1 MLQYQIVTPHVEA
14 SEMLKRS
21 ILAIQPDIKVNTA
34 CELVSATTNSHIDVF
49 FVDHSLLLGD
59 KVDISEGLNYIWKEA
74 SSADVVILVNSTEIR
89 YAIEGINAGAV
100 DYLAYPLMHSEVTLV
115 LSRLDRD
122 LARKHELSYLQD
134 DFWNEKALQLVK
146 TNSPLM
152 REVFSMVRQMAATK
166 TTVLLTG
173 ETGIG
178 KSVLA
183 KLIHSHSTRRD
194 KPFVSLHCG
203 AIPDSL
209 IESELF
215 GHTRGAFTGALKDTI
230 GKFGAAEGGTLFLDE
245 IGTITPSMQI
255 KLLHVLQE
263 RTIQRVGSDK
273 EHFVDVRIIA
283 ATNDDLWRQC
293 ELGTF
298 RKDLYYRLNVF
309 PIRIPSLRERKED
322 IASFAKTFIQDCN
335 HMLGKDIVGLHPKVL
350 AAFKRYSWPGNV
362 RELENIIE
370 RACILETDKF
380 IRLENIPNEIS
391 ALSSATLDTQADI
404 SVPLGEARQ
413 NVVNQFEYIYLS
425 ELLQATKGKINKA
438 AKQAGITTRQIHKLM
453 QKHELT
459 KDDFK

>member
-1 MLQYQIVTPHVEA
+1 MLQYRIITPDVE
-14 SEMLKRS
+14 SGEMLKRS
-21 ILAIQPDIKVNTA
+21 ILAVQPKIVVNTSIKLDDA
-34 CELVSATTNSHIDVF
+34 AINSHVDVF
-49 FVDHSLLLGD
+49 FVDHGLLLGG
-59 KVDISEGLNYIWKEA
+59 KVDMSEGLNYIWKNVP
-74 SSADVVILVNSTEIR
+74 SANVVILVNSTEIR
-89 YAIEGINAGAV
+89 YAIEAINAGAI
-100 DYLAYPLMHSEVTLV
+100 DYLAYPFMDSEVTLV
-115 LSRLDRD
+115 LSRLDHE
-122 LARKHELSYLQD
+122 LARKNELSYLQD
-134 DFWNEKALQLVK
+134 DFWNEKSMQLVK
-146 TNSPLM
+146 TNSPAM
-152 REVFSMVRQMAATK
+152 REVFSMVRQMSTTK

-183 KLIHSHSTRRD
+183 KLIHSHSTRKN

-273 EHFVDVRIIA
+273 EHLVDVRIIA
-283 ATNDDLWRQC
+283 ATNEDLWGQC
-293 ELGTF
+293 ELGNF
-298 RKDLYYRLNVF
+298 RKDLFYRLNVF
-309 PIRIPSLRERKED
+309 PICIPSLRERKED
-322 IASFAKTFIQDCN
+322 LASFAKTFIQNCN
-335 HMLGKDIVGLHPKVL
+335 LMLGKDIVGLHPKVL

-380 IRLENIPNEIS
+380 IRLENIPNELS
-391 ALSSATLDTQADI
+391 ALSSGTLDAQADI
-404 SVPLGEARQ
+404 SIPLSEARQ
-413 NVVNQFEYIYLS
+413 RVVNSFEYLYLT
-425 ELLQATKGKINKA
+425 ELLQASKGKINQA
-438 AKQAGITTRQIHKLM
+438 AEQAGITTRQIHKLM
-453 QKHELT
+453 LKHSLN
-459 KDDFK
+459 KNDFK

>member
-1 MLQYQIVTPHVEA
+1 MSQYQIITPDVEA
-14 SEMLKRS
+14 SEILKRS
-21 ILAIQPDIKVNTA
+21 ILVVQPNVTLSTVS
-34 CELVSATTNSHIDVF
+34 ELKGDVINSQVDVV
-49 FVDHSLLLGD
+49 FVDHGLLLGG
-59 KVDISEGLNYIWKEA
+59 KVDISEGLNFIWNSA
-74 SSADVVILVNSTEIR
+74 PNADVVILVNSTEIR

-100 DYLAYPLMHSEVTLV
+100 DYLAYPLMQSEVTLV
-115 LSRLDRD
+115 LSRLDRE
-122 LARKHELSYLQD
+122 LARKNELSYLHD
-134 DFWNEKALQLVK
+134 DFWNETALQLVK
-146 TNSPLM
+146 TSSPLM

-183 KLIHSHSTRRD
+183 KLIHSHSTRKD

-245 IGTITPSMQI
+245 IGTITPSMQV

-263 RTIQRVGSDK
+263 HTIQRVGSDK
-273 EHFVDVRIIA
+273 EHVVDVRIIA
-283 ATNDDLWRQC
+283 ATNDDLWAQC
-293 ELGTF
+293 EKGTF

-309 PIRIPSLRERKED
+309 PIPIPPLRDRKED
-322 IASFAKTFIQDCN
+322 LASFAKTFIQNCN
-335 HMLGKDIVGLHPKVL
+335 LVLGKDVVGLHPKVL

-370 RACILETDKF
+370 RACILETEKV

-404 SVPLGEARQ
+404 SIPLGEARQ
-413 NVVNQFEYIYLS
+413 NVIDQFEYIYLT
-425 ELLQATKGKINKA
+425 ELLQATKGRINQA
-438 AKQAGITTRQIHKLM
+438 AEQAGITTRQIHKLM
-453 QKHELT
+453 QKHKLKKE
-459 KDDFK
+459 DFK